1 MKFLLLFAICFIV
14 GQSFPITLKKSPL
27 KLLASR
33 DGGSITFRLGLPDD
47 IDPTADTPDDFVSI
61 SLMDNSF
68 TDFVT
73 FDFYNISLVPD
84 TNTEYKYKI
93 TTKGQYNEL
102 TYVIRASKI
111 ADTDNLWDIKV
122 TYPSGAKHIGKVYLG
137 ACPKKESI
145 FSGKNVDNPCSIL
158 QLSGY
163 TDGRGLK
170 FSFYFPMT
178 VIMRGSTDDE
188 SSTSC
193 HHLCVKGF
201 GNMAS
206 GFDQHTYINEEGMGE
221 TAFQS
226 LANQDKYC
234 KSYPGTITRSGMCEQ
249 NIGNFP
255 SLGLSLTLSN
265 MCTNEYKYTC
275 DLETLD
281 MNINFKQNT
290 VCSNMNAEDKEYI
303 RLKSV
308 NCCDTKGDM
317 CSIYWLN
324 NGYNAPTPFKTIVQT
339 NVNANI

>member
-1 MKFLLLFAICFIV
+1 MKILFIFAFCFIV

-33 DGGSITFRLGLPDD
+33 DGGSITFRLGLPKY
-47 IDPTADTPDDFVSI
+47 INPTADDPDDFISI
-61 SLMDNSF
+61 SLMNNSF

-73 FDFYNISLVPD
+73 FDFYNLSSVSD
-84 TNTEYKYKI
+84 TEYKI
-93 TTKGQYNEL
+93 TTKGEYNEL

-111 ADTDNLWDIKV
+111 ADTDNLWNIKV
-122 TYPSGAKHIGKVYLG
+122 TYPSGAKHIGKVYIG
-137 ACPKKESI
+137 ACPKTESI
-145 FSGKNVDNPCSIL
+145 FSGKNYNSPCSIL

-178 VIMRGSTDDE
+178 VIMRGTDIE
-188 SSTSC
+188 GSTSC

-201 GNMAS
+201 GNMAI
-206 GFDQHTYINEEGMGE
+206 GFDQNTDINEEGMPE
-221 TAFQS
+221 SAFQS
-226 LANQDKYC
+226 LANTEKYC
-234 KSYPGTITRSGMCEQ
+234 GSYPGTITRSSHCEQ
-249 NIGNFP
+249 NTYNV
-255 SLGLSLTLSN
+255 LSN
-265 MCTNEYKYTC
+265 MCTNDYYGGNC
-275 DLETLD
+275 DDLTLK

-303 RLKSV
+303 
-308 NCCDTKGDM
+308 NEQAATCCDTKGDM

-324 NGYNAPTPFKTIVQT
+324 NGYTAPTPFKTIDQT